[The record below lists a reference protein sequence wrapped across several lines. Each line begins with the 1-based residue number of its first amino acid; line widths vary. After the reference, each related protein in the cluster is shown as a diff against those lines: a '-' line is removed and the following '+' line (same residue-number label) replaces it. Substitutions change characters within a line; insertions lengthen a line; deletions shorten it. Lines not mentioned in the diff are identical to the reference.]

1 MVFSNTL
8 ASLATLDLVVAVFVV
23 VVVIFPIVVVVIV
36 SKVVSVFILIVVAS
50 PSVVVFPKGFEL
62 EGPAGLVRWS
72 LAIVVIVVQQHVVVP
87 LKVFSCYRDL
97 PSIGCRL
104 VEIEGLFGAAPSFV
118 AKLLSA
124 FGNGCVSSR

>member
-50 PSVVVFPKGFEL
+50 PSVVVFPRGFEL
-62 EGPAGLVRWS
+62 EGPAGLVSQS

-97 PSIGCRL
+97 PGIGCRL
-104 VEIEGLFGAAPSFV
+104 VEIEGLFGAAPGFI

-124 FGNGCVSSR
+124 FSNGCVSSR